1 MTNKKNHIVAIVM
14 GSQSDYST
22 MKYTVNVLKI
32 LKIKYV
38 TKIVSA
44 HRTPNRMFEFAK
56 KQKKIIF
63 Q

>member
-1 MTNKKNHIVAIVM
+1 MPNKKNHIAAIVM

-38 TKIVSA
+38 TKIV
-44 HRTPNRMFEFAK
+44 
-56 KQKKIIF
+56 
-63 Q
+63 